1 MGTKLS
7 THFSSINSA
16 ASRTA
21 QYSTFYISHTHK
33 GGSEW
38 GGKEN
43 EKGGKRKRENILRAF
58 GAWLRYYYCVMQTLG
73 TLKFMPSSVLFLLLG
88 R

>member
-1 MGTKLS
+1 MWTKLS

-33 GGSEW
+33 GGSER

-43 EKGGKRKRENILRAF
+43 EKGGKRKKE
-58 GAWLRYYYCVMQTLG
+58 Y
-73 TLKFMPSSVLFLLLG
+73 P
-88 R
+88 